1 MIAPQVSFANVTPNV
16 SVIPMPAP
24 QKEVAPAANA
34 ARPNPDSYPGA
45 NVEPEEKPAA
55 AAEEVK
61 AEQAKAEE
69 AKQARVERQL
79 ADLGGTRLSILHDEE
94 ADRFVYRSVNAESK
108 EVERQYPTDDDLER
122 ITQFREQTTRIFDES
137 Y

>member
-1 MIAPQVSFANVTPNV
+1 MIAPQVSFANVTPIV
-16 SVIPMPAP
+16 SAISMPAP

-45 NVEPEEKPAA
+45 NVEPEEKPDAS
-55 AAEEVK
+55 AEEVK

-79 ADLGGTRLSILHDEE
+79 ADLGGTRLSILHDED

-122 ITQFREQTTRIFDES
+122 ISQFREQTTRIFDES

>member
-1 MIAPQVSFANVTPNV
+1 MIAPQISFASVTPMV
-16 SVIPMPAP
+16 SAVPLPAP

-34 ARPNPDSYPGA
+34 ARSNPDSYLGA
-45 NVEPEEKPAA
+45 NVQPNEKPDVP
-55 AAEEVK
+55 AEEVK
-61 AEQAKAEE
+61 AERAKAEE

-79 ADLGGTRLSILHDEE
+79 ADLGGTRLSILHDDD

-122 ITQFREQTTRIFDES
+122 ITQFREQAARAFDEDV
-137 Y
+137 